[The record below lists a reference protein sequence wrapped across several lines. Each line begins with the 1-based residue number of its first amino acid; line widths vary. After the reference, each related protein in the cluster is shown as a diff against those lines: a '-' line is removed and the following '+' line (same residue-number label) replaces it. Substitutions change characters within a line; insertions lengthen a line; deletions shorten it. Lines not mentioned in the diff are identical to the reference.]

1 MANELRIVRVDNE
14 QLSRKTKAALVE
26 IILNNSKDGQPFKLP
41 NEDQLAQMIGVS
53 RNVLRDAMIS
63 LEQMGYVTRR
73 RSRGTFANPRIANE
87 KCRLDTDPEL
97 CDMITDQGFKARFEM
112 RRLSFIGE
120 QDPVFGRDSQSY
132 LNVEKLFF
140 ADDQPVA
147 YCIDRIDGKFV
158 ERAEASLLRLKEIS
172 YFQFLKRYCNISMAY
187 TMASIDAEPSAD
199 WLEREFALD
208 QSEIVIVLED
218 HAYSCD
224 LDIVGHSK
232 VYFRRKFLPMRFLR
246 KSWK

>member
-1 MANELRIVRVDNE
+1 MASDFHIVRVENE
-14 QLSRKTKAALVE
+14 QLSRKTKAAIVE

-73 RSRGTFANPRIANE
+73 RSKGTFANPRVANE
-87 KCRLDTDPEL
+87 RCRLDTDPEL
-97 CDMITDQGFKARFEM
+97 CDMITDQGFKARFELK
-112 RRLSFIGE
+112 RLSFVNE
-120 QDPVFGRDSQSY
+120 QDPVFGRDSESY

-147 YCIDRIDGKFV
+147 YCIDRINGKFV
-158 ERAEASLLRLKEIS
+158 ERAEDSIFRLKEIS

-187 TMASIDAEPSAD
+187 TMASIDAEMSDA
-199 WLEREFALD
+199 WLEQVFGLHK
-208 QSEIVIVLED
+208 SEIVILLED
-218 HAYSCD
+218 NAYSCD

-232 VYFRRKFLPMRFLR
+232 VYFRRKFLPLRFLR
-246 KSWK
+246 KSWE